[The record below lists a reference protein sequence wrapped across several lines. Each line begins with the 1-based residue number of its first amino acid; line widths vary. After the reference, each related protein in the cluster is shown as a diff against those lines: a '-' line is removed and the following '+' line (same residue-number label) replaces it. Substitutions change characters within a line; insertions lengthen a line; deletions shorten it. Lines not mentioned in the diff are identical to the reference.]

1 MIETLESKV
10 PLEVASIIFR
20 FLKHPTAE
28 LLEPLIMTY
37 DYRSMHWAMLCKSNH
52 PSMHLAHKFV
62 FPLSVFTD
70 IQITKGRKQ
79 GKQLREILL
88 G

>member
-10 PLEVASIIFR
+10 HPEVASIMFR
-20 FLKHPTAE
+20 FLKHPTAD
-28 LLEPLIMTY
+28 LLEPLIMTFE
-37 DYRSMHWAMLCKSNH
+37 YRSMHWAMLCKSN
-52 PSMHLAHKFV
+52 PSMHLVHEFV

-70 IQITKGRKQ
+70 IKIIKGRKQ

-88 G
+88 S

>member
-10 PLEVASIIFR
+10 PPEVSSIMFR

-37 DYRSMHWAMLCKSNH
+37 AYGRIHWATLCKSNQQ
-52 PSMHLAHKFV
+52 MHLAQKIV

>member
-1 MIETLESKV
+1 M
-10 PLEVASIIFR
+10 FR

-37 DYRSMHWAMLCKSNH
+37 EYRSMRWVMLCKSDQQ
-52 PSMHLAHKFV
+52 MHLAQKFD
-62 FPLSVFTD
+62 FTLSAFTT
-70 IQITKGRKQ
+70 IRITKGMKQ

>member
-10 PLEVASIIFR
+10 PPEVASIMFR
-20 FLKHPTAE
+20 FLKHPTAD
-28 LLEPLIMTY
+28 LLEPLIMTFE
-37 DYRSMHWAMLCKSNH
+37 YRSMHWAMLCKED
-52 PSMHLAHKFV
+52 PQIHLTHKFV

-70 IQITKGRKQ
+70 IKIIKGRKQ
-79 GKQLREILL
+79 GKSLREILL